1 MIWID
6 ASFAI
11 EWLLGTA
18 KAAEITLPRTEKG
31 ILPAQYSEILVYFGR
46 RVGDLS
52 PVIEQL
58 EALKLEHPN
67 KGELQEAAQI
77 YLQAKKQKSKA
88 SLVDAMLAA
97 VAIKRNESLLS
108 FDSDF
113 ADLGLKNSEGVWS
126 DSD

>member
-18 KAAEITLPRTEKG
+18 KAAEMNLPRTEKG

-46 RVGDLS
+46 RIGDLS
-52 PVIEQL
+52 PVVEEL

-67 KGELQEAAQI
+67 KEELQEAAQI

-88 SLVDAMLAA
+88 SLVDAILAA

-113 ADLGLKNSEGVWS
+113 ADLGLKNSQGVWS
-126 DSD
+126 AIG